1 MYNHTKGDYMVRH
14 RFVAKKK
21 RKNVILKILFI
32 IVFIYIIY
40 KFIINV
46 FSSFKLAS
54 SNQEFIEKLLQDS
67 NHHMLYE
74 KRHNDTL
81 SRFILWISNINL
93 NEPLDMLESVFG
105 YEKEPVEIVYDEEN
119 EEVELDLNNYIED
132 PNPVD
137 INNPRVYIY
146 NSHQLEGYSSSNFE
160 EYNITPNVMM
170 ASYLLKEKLNKQGIS
185 TIVETSSI
193 TDFLTINGWNY
204 ASSYNASRFYLL
216 DTMNKYPS
224 LELIIDLHRDS
235 INKNL
240 STVTINNKN
249 YAKVLFVVGLEHSN
263 YEPNLNLANKLNEII
278 NSKYPGLSR
287 GIIKKSGAGVN
298 GIYNQDVA
306 PYVVLIECGGFENSI
321 EEVMN
326 TIEAL
331 SNIIYKYLGDNNEN

>member
-1 MYNHTKGDYMVRH
+1 MVRH

-21 RKNVILKILFI
+21 RKNIIGKILIAI
-32 IVFIYIIY
+32 IFIYIIY
-40 KFIINV
+40 IIITGI
-46 FSSFKLAS
+46 FSSFKLAT

-74 KRHNDTL
+74 KKQNDML
-81 SRFILWISNINL
+81 SRLILKISNINL
-93 NEPLDMLESVFG
+93 EEPLDMLESVFG
-105 YEKEPVEIVYDEEN
+105 YEKEITEIVYNEEN

-132 PNPVD
+132 PNPIDV
-137 INNPRVYIY
+137 NNPRVYIY

-170 ASYLLKEKLNKQGIS
+170 ASYLLKEKLNKKGIS
-185 TIVETSSI
+185 TLVETSSI
-193 TDFLTINGWNY
+193 TDFLNINGWNY

-240 STVTINNKN
+240 STVTIDNKN

-263 YEPNLNLANKLNEII
+263 YEPNLNLSNKLNEMIKT
-278 NSKYPGLSR
+278 KYPGLSR
-287 GIIKKSGAGVN
+287 GVMKKSGAGVN

-306 PYVVLIECGGFENSI
+306 PYVILIECGGQENSI

-326 TIEAL
+326 TIEVL
-331 SNIIYKYLGDNNEN
+331 SNIIYEYLGDNNEN

>member
-1 MYNHTKGDYMVRH
+1 MVRH
-14 RFVAKKK
+14 RFKAKKK
-21 RKNVILKILFI
+21 RKNIIGRLLIIIIL
-32 IVFIYIIY
+32 IYIVYI
-40 KFIINV
+40 IINGI
-46 FSSFKLAS
+46 FSSFKLAT

-74 KRHNDTL
+74 KKHNDML
-81 SRFILWISNINL
+81 SKLILKISNVNL
-93 NEPLDMLESVFG
+93 EEPLDMLESVFG
-105 YEKEPVEIVYDEEN
+105 YEKEITEIVYNEEN

-132 PNPVD
+132 PNPIDV
-137 INNPRVYIY
+137 NNPRVYIY

-170 ASYLLKEKLNKQGIS
+170 ASYLLKEKLNKKGIS

-193 TDFLTINGWNY
+193 TDFLNINGWNY

-235 INKNL
+235 INRDL
-240 STVTINNKN
+240 STVTIDNKN

-263 YEPNLNLANKLNEII
+263 YEPNLNLSNKLNEMIKT
-278 NSKYPGLSR
+278 KYPGLSR
-287 GIIKKSGAGVN
+287 GVMKKSGAGVN
-298 GIYNQDVA
+298 GIYNQDAA
-306 PYVVLIECGGFENSI
+306 PYVILIECGSHENSI

-331 SNIIYKYLGDNNEN
+331 SNIIYEYLGDNNEI

>member
-1 MYNHTKGDYMVRH
+1 MVRH

-21 RKNVILKILFI
+21 RKNIIGRLLIIIIL
-32 IVFIYIIY
+32 IYIVYI
-40 KFIINV
+40 IINSI
-46 FSSFKLAS
+46 FSSFKLAT

-74 KRHNDTL
+74 KKHSDIFSKL
-81 SRFILWISNINL
+81 ILKISNVNL
-93 NEPLDMLESVFG
+93 EEPLDMLESVFG
-105 YEKEPVEIVYDEEN
+105 YEKEITEIVYNEEN

-132 PNPVD
+132 PNPIDV
-137 INNPRVYIY
+137 NNPRVYIY

-170 ASYLLKEKLNKQGIS
+170 ASYLLKEKLNKKGIS
-185 TIVETSSI
+185 TLVETSSI
-193 TDFLTINGWNY
+193 TDFLNINGWNY

-240 STVTINNKN
+240 STVTIDNKN

-263 YEPNLNLANKLNEII
+263 YEPNLNLSNKLNEMIKT
-278 NSKYPGLSR
+278 KYPGLSR
-287 GIIKKSGAGVN
+287 GVMKKSGAGVN

-306 PYVVLIECGGFENSI
+306 PYVILIECGGQENSI

-326 TIEAL
+326 TIEVL
-331 SNIIYKYLGDNNEN
+331 SNIIYEYLGDNNEI

>member
-1 MYNHTKGDYMVRH
+1 MDYYFTTKEISLLLKTPIQ
-14 RFVAKKK
+14 FI
-21 RKNVILKILFI
+21 RKMIR
-32 IVFIYIIY
+32 
-40 KFIINV
+40 
-46 FSSFKLAS
+46 
-54 SNQEFIEKLLQDS
+54 
-67 NHHMLYE
+67 E
-74 KRHNDTL
+74 KR
-81 SRFILWISNINL
+81 ISAYKVGRQYI
-93 NEPLDMLESVFG
+93 V
-105 YEKEPVEIVYDEEN
+105 KEQ
-119 EEVELDLNNYIED
+119 DLNNYIED

-170 ASYLLKEKLNKQGIS
+170 ASYLLKEKLNKKGIS

-193 TDFLTINGWNY
+193 TAFLNINGWNY

-235 INKNL
+235 INRNL
-240 STVTINNKN
+240 STVTIDNKN

-263 YEPNLNLANKLNEII
+263 YEPNLNLSNKLNEMIKT
-278 NSKYPGLSR
+278 KYPGLSR
-287 GIIKKSGAGVN
+287 GVMKKSGAGVN

-306 PYVVLIECGGFENSI
+306 PYVILIECGSHENSI

-331 SNIIYKYLGDNNEN
+331 SNIIYEYLGDNNEI

>member
-1 MYNHTKGDYMVRH
+1 MVRH

-21 RKNVILKILFI
+21 RKNIIGKLLIVIIFVYLMYKIITI
-32 IVFIYIIY
+32 I
-40 KFIINV
+40 
-46 FSSFKLAS
+46 FSSFKLAT

-74 KRHNDTL
+74 KKHNDML
-81 SRFILWISNINL
+81 SKLILKISNVNL
-93 NEPLDMLESVFG
+93 EEPLDMLESVFG
-105 YEKEPVEIVYDEEN
+105 YEKEITEIVYDEES

-170 ASYLLKEKLNKQGIS
+170 ASYLLKEKLNKKGIS

-193 TDFLTINGWNY
+193 TDFLNINGWNY

-216 DTMNKYPS
+216 DTINKYPS

-235 INKNL
+235 INKHQ

-249 YAKVLFVVGLEHSN
+249 YAKVLFVLGLEHSN
-263 YEPNLNLANKLNEII
+263 YEPNLNLSNTLNEMIENTENDVHI
-278 NSKYPGLSR
+278 EWLT
-287 GIIKKSGAGVN
+287 N
-298 GIYNQDVA
+298 GKAVWRFMTSMFNKRD
-306 PYVVLIECGGFENSI
+306 FFS
-321 EEVMN
+321 
-326 TIEAL
+326 
-331 SNIIYKYLGDNNEN
+331 